1 MFTLARTKK
10 QKLRC
15 HITAV
20 DKIVI
25 ARKDEIIDPALYKR
39 IAAIPNPGREQQIEL
54 GTGKVWKHLMLLQ
67 EKPKY
72 AFLRNLPPQIEEA
85 LKATRVNN
93 LMVREMEWLSTFPYF
108 YHNTLAVTLL
118 VSYMCFL
125 KSAAPPDPQVTIAGL
140 LHNCGMSRVPLF
152 IIEKH
157 SFLDDDERQYI
168 YQHPLFS
175 ALLLCYYTGSFDK
188 QSVLLAQE
196 HHERDQKNGYP
207 FGLAPRFEESRWIR
221 LCDRFIALISSR
233 PYRPSIDLEN
243 AMEILEAETRARI
256 HSDDDL
262 DLLKTLLSQSRQSYS
277 LKKSRDF
284 V

>member
-1 MFTLARTKK
+1 MFTLVRTKK

-20 DKIVI
+20 DKNVI
-25 ARKDEIIDPALYKR
+25 ARKGEAVDETLFKR
-39 IAAIPNPGREQQIEL
+39 IAAIPNPEREQQTEL
-54 GTGKVWKHLMLLQ
+54 GTGKIWKHMMLLQ
-67 EKPKY
+67 AKPTY
-72 AFLRNLPPQIEEA
+72 AFLRNLPPQIDEA
-85 LKATRVNN
+85 LKATRVNI

-118 VSYMCFL
+118 ISYMRFL
-125 KSAAPPDPQVTIAGL
+125 KSNAPPDPQVTIAGL

-175 ALLLCYYTGSFDK
+175 ALLLCYYTGSADNK
-188 QSVLLAQE
+188 SVLLAQE
-196 HHERDQKNGYP
+196 HHERDKKNGYP
-207 FGLAPRFEESRWIR
+207 FGLVPHFEESRWIR

-243 AMEILEAETRARI
+243 AMEILEAETRARV
-256 HSDDDL
+256 HSDEDF
-262 DLLKTLLSQSRQSYS
+262 DLLKALLSHS
-277 LKKSRDF
+277 
-284 V
+284 